1 METYIKDGAGSHA
14 CGRNDVWDAHGG
26 TGEESSSVAAL
37 DAVEAVNVSDTGY
50 DVVFCIDNSRSMWKQ
65 QDIRDQAVRVLANLA
80 VGSDIR
86 IGGVY
91 FADHVYQRC
100 SLTSLTGEEDTKKV
114 MSFLNFTDKDDGN
127 RDTNIGSALSEALKL
142 FENQDISRKRIIVL
156 FSDGINED
164 YEGTGSYTARANN
177 MTSQAAGKSMRRRLR
192 CTVCSWKRTGQT
204 KPI

>member
-1 METYIKDGAGSHA
+1 MKVVWRRTLKTGLAVMLAAGMM
-14 CGRNDVWDAHGG
+14 CGTLMAAR
-26 TGEESSSVAAL
+26 GEESSSVAAM

-65 QDIRDQAVRVLANLA
+65 QDIRDQDVRVLANLA

-127 RDTNIGSALSEALKL
+127 RDTNIGSALSEVLKL
-142 FENQDISRKRIIVL
+142 F
-156 FSDGINED
+156 
-164 YEGTGSYTARANN
+164 
-177 MTSQAAGKSMRRRLR
+177 
-192 CTVCSWKRTGQT
+192 
-204 KPI
+204 